1 MLIEDNYEEICEEI
15 EQLVDEGVLN
25 EFHLKYYENPYYQVP
40 YIKFKNANLLE
51 TKLSPAG
58 FIVIVA
64 VPAFLFDA

>member
-1 MLIEDNYEEICEEI
+1 MYEETCEEI

-51 TKLSPAG
+51 TVSK
-58 FIVIVA
+58 
-64 VPAFLFDA
+64 